1 MPTNEENLEEL
12 LIHMELNMQTNK
24 TRNFTCSLSR
34 ITLLFLL
41 YAITFN
47 VSPTEGAQEGK
58 GNGVL
63 LNTEDFTV
71 TIQYGPIGSAE
82 LIEYKMRPKEKL
94 DLKDFD
100 KYTIK
105 ILGGPEKY
113 DINTSREL
121 PSHYGKHIFSIRM
134 NGIRESERKL
144 IIQPRVDFSYVK
156 ELWFNAEKAFESIKK
171 EWTVEKN
178 GTVNT
183 IAIELNT
190 EILLELFS
198 REIRDRIGVEV
209 CFLYSP
215 LGRSVFG
222 GLRPMLDDGWIIN
235 LASTE
240 ISDEKNYDLLKDI
253 EEVLKFNTGISKL
266 KIIKLS
272 EDDIGYCT
280 LEDIEKTIRDTETR
294 SLMIKPKFDPWK
306 AEPRLP
312 RLIELD
318 GGLFPGI
325 DGTKNDLDEIA
336 SCLYRRDYMKSQF
349 PKFKR
354 WIPSIN
360 QCLRLRVFLFHQLSG
375 DKKETDEINELLEI
389 RYAIIHVCGILEKN
403 ISENDEGWPN
413 DQNIKLDID
422 ARSVFFVRDYSVR
435 SGRLVLDDAFT
446 ATRLPKEPPS
456 VEVRYEDID
465 QLHVRGFGWRLVEK
479 SSGKKFEESW
489 QYAPRGKD
497 TYRWNSGRY
506 EVRVRGGSQN
516 LGFNDYF
523 EPFATGVTKSRVWSF
538 SQKGWNEP

>member
-24 TRNFTCSLSR
+24 TRNFACSLNR
-34 ITLLFLL
+34 ITLLFFL
-41 YAITFN
+41 YAITSK

-63 LNTEDFTV
+63 LNTQDFTV
-71 TIQYGPIGSAE
+71 TVQYGPIGSAE
-82 LIEYKMRPKEKL
+82 LIEYKMKPKEKL
-94 DLKDFD
+94 DLNDFD

-105 ILGGPEKY
+105 IMGGPENY
-113 DINTSREL
+113 DVNVSREL

-156 ELWFNAEKAFESIKK
+156 ELWFNAEKAFDTIKK
-171 EWTVEKN
+171 QWTVEKN
-178 GTVNT
+178 GNVNT

-222 GLRPMLDDGWIIN
+222 ATRPIPENGWIIN

-240 ISDEKNYDLLKDI
+240 ISDEKNFDLLKDI
-253 EEVLKFNTGISKL
+253 EKVLQFNTGIPKL

-280 LEDIEKTIRDTETR
+280 LEDIEKTIRYTETR
-294 SLMIKPKFDPWK
+294 SLVIKPKFDPWK
-306 AEPRLP
+306 AEPRFP
-312 RLIELD
+312 GLIELD

-325 DGTKNDLDEIA
+325 DDTKNDVDEIV
-336 SCLYRRDYMKSQF
+336 SCLYRRDYMKNQF
-349 PKFKR
+349 PKFIR

-360 QCLRLRVFLFHQLSG
+360 QYLRLRVLLFHQLSG
-375 DKKETDEINELLEI
+375 GKKETDEIAELLEI

-435 SGRLVLDDAFT
+435 SGKLVLDNAFT
-446 ATRLPKEPPS
+446 VSGLPKEPPS

-506 EVRVRGGSQN
+506 EVRVRRDSQN

-523 EPFATGVTKSRVWSF
+523 EPFATGVTKRRIWSF

>member
-1 MPTNEENLEEL
+1 
-12 LIHMELNMQTNK
+12 MQTNK
-24 TRNFTCSLSR
+24 PRNFACSSNR
-34 ITLLFLL
+34 ITLLFFL
-41 YAITFN
+41 YAITLT
-47 VSPTEGAQEGK
+47 VSLTEGAQKGK

-71 TIQYGPIGSAE
+71 PIQYGPIGSAE
-82 LIEYKMRPKEKL
+82 LIDYKMKPKEKL
-94 DLKDFD
+94 DLNDFD

-105 ILGGPEKY
+105 IFGSTDKY
-113 DINTSREL
+113 DIDVSREL
-121 PSHYGKHIFSIRM
+121 PSHYGKHIFSIRID
-134 NGIRESERKL
+134 NVRESDRKL
-144 IIQPRVDFSYVK
+144 IIQPGVGFSYIK
-156 ELWFNAEKAFESIKK
+156 ELWFNAEKSIETISKW
-171 EWTVEKN
+171 WTVEKDGN
-178 GTVNT
+178 VNT

-209 CFLYSP
+209 CILFVGGQNRIDK
-215 LGRSVFG
+215 LGPT
-222 GLRPMLDDGWIIN
+222 LEQGWIIN

-240 ISDEKNYDLLKDI
+240 TSKSDGLLYDIQEILR
-253 EEVLKFNTGISKL
+253 FNTGISKFKL
-266 KIIKLS
+266 IKLS
-272 EDDIGYCT
+272 EDDTGYCT

-294 SLMIKPKFDPWK
+294 SLMIKPKLDPWK

-375 DKKETDEINELLEI
+375 DKKETDEITELLEI

-446 ATRLPKEPPS
+446 ASRLPKEPPS